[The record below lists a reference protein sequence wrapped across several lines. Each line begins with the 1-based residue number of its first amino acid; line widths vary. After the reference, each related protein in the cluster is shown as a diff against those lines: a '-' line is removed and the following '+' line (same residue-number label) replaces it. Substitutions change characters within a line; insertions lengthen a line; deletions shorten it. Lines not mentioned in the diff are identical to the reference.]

1 MELLALLSTN
11 DEWIIPQVKESLK
24 GYTIYP
30 VKSADELEDLLIKI
44 PLNIILLDTDSFRL
58 SSVDGLLRKLH
69 EDTVIL
75 ITPEKLDKFVID
87 NLPPSVFNAVT
98 EKALRAELPV
108 IAELALERQRY
119 KSELAFL
126 RQSTMAAPP
135 EEPPRREA
143 ELAGVAGELDSLPSG
158 KYFQEKVL
166 VNFAKMLTV
175 SFDMKKLFSHFIDSV
190 MEIAR
195 VNRMSVMLRDEKGF
209 SVEVHHGLD
218 PYLAENITLKKESA
232 LVKWLARTGRIM
244 QKPLKS
250 VDTASIN
257 IKSEM
262 ELLQCSVSFPLIYK
276 GKLIGIFNMDNKITE
291 GPFYKEELEII
302 YLFCN
307 YLAAAVKDIN
317 FYHQIWYQKEFTKN
331 ILSSMNSG
339 VIVIDKNEKITVF
352 NQQAADILGLNASKI
367 IGGDLRVLPSP
378 LGDLLYET
386 MVTQKTY
393 KRFEVEVGP
402 ERIPLGINSCRL
414 QDKNK
419 HPAGAGIV
427 FTDLSDSKKL
437 DEQKR
442 RAEKLEAVNN
452 LVGKIAHEVRTP
464 LTSIQ
469 TYTQI
474 LSEKF
479 GRDEELQHFFSS
491 TVMNSIRSLDSL
503 IDKLVIF
510 TSKTDY
516 NFMSEDANSVLSDAA
531 DYIAKNIP
539 TGYKFLNQGIDRTV
553 YVYVDKKL
561 LIKALYYLI
570 MCIINRTQ
578 KEMFI
583 TMSARAVMQ
592 NPPSIEILIH
602 YKGEEILEEEKKN
615 LLKPLLDI
623 DTLGTELNMPIS
635 HKIIEAHQGTIDVKS
650 EDGTNT
656 FIMTFPTI
664 DRRSATLPPED
675 EHIEQ

>member
-11 DEWIIPQVKESLK
+11 DESIIPQVKESLK
-24 GYTIYP
+24 GYTVYP
-30 VKSADELEDLLIKI
+30 VKSADELEDLLINI

-135 EEPPRREA
+135 QEPPRGEA
-143 ELAGVAGELDSLPSG
+143 ELKGVAGELDSLPSG

-393 KRFEVEVGP
+393 KRFEVE
-402 ERIPLGINSCRL
+402 I
-414 QDKNK
+414 
-419 HPAGAGIV
+419 AGAGIV

-516 NFMSEDANSVLSDAA
+516 NFMSEDTNSVLSDAA

-539 TGYKFLNQGIDRTV
+539 TGYKFLNQGIDQTV